1 MLRTNLPG
9 ISSQILFLFSM
20 IFTFIFSSCSDN
32 EKVVPETPT
41 PNSFGLI
48 VDSLIEVDGIIEPN
62 QTLSDILTT
71 HGIAKN
77 KVHEIALAAEPVF
90 STRNFKAGNDFVVY
104 ATWDTVETVKY
115 FVYIADPVNYVV
127 FDLRD
132 SIKVYKAQKE
142 VVIKQDSA
150 KATINGSLY
159 GTFEKLNL
167 DPNLAVKMAEV
178 YAWQIDFYRIQ
189 VGDHFNVYYEQAF
202 VEGKPYGVGK
212 ILAAK
217 FNHNKHDFYA
227 IRFEQD
233 KNHGYY
239 DEKGNSARKA
249 FLKSPLKF
257 SRITS
262 RFTNKRFHPV
272 LKRMKAHL
280 GTDYAA
286 PTGTPIL
293 SVGDGTVVEAHYKVF
308 NGNYVKI
315 KHNATYTTQ
324 YLHMSKIAP
333 GMKPGKHVTQ
343 GQVIGFV
350 GSTGLATGPHVC
362 FRFWKNGTQVDP
374 LKEKIPASD
383 PVKPELKNEY
393 FSLLNSWL
401 PRLNS

>member
-1 MLRTNLPG
+1 MLKSNLPSY
-9 ISSQILFLFSM
+9 SSQILFLFT
-20 IFTFIFSSCSDN
+20 IVIAFLFSSCSDN
-32 EKVVPETPT
+32 EKIIPEIST

-48 VDSLIEVDGIIEPN
+48 VDSLIEVDGTIEAN
-62 QTLSDILTT
+62 QTLSDILSI
-71 HGIAKN
+71 HGISTN
-77 KVHEIALAAEPVF
+77 KIHEIAQAAEPIF
-90 STRNFKAGNDFVVY
+90 SVRNFRAGNDFVVY
-104 ATWDTVETVKY
+104 ATWDSVETVKY
-115 FVYIADPVNYVV
+115 FVYISDPVNYVV

-132 SIKVYKAQKE
+132 SIKVYKAQKD

-150 KATINGSLY
+150 KATIDGSLY

-167 DPNLAVKMAEV
+167 DPNLAVKIAEV
-178 YAWQIDFYRIQ
+178 FAWQIDFYRIQ
-189 VGDHFNVYYEQAF
+189 EGDNFHVYYEQSF

-217 FNHNKHDFYA
+217 FNHNKQDFYA

-233 KNHGYY
+233 ENHGYY
-239 DEKGNSARKA
+239 DDKGNSTRKA

-257 SRITS
+257 SRISS

-293 SVGDGTVVEAHYKVF
+293 SVGDGKVIESQYKVF
-308 NGNYVKI
+308 NGNYVKV

-333 GMKPGKHVTQ
+333 GMKPGVHVKQ

-374 LKEKIPASD
+374 LKEKIPASE
-383 PVKPELKNEY
+383 PVKPALKNEY
-393 FSLLNSWL
+393 FTLLNSWL